1 MAGRLQLRR
10 GTTAQNNAFTGAVG
24 ELTFDTDTN
33 GVRVHDGH
41 TQGGLP
47 FNTVTEF
54 QRPTAANTYTWYRKW
69 SDGWVEQGG
78 KAYTNG
84 GNPTQITLPVEMAN
98 TNYIPFI
105 QGETGSDGYSGAAWQ
120 VMPVDTATSP
130 KTATRFYAQGSIT
143 GYNLG
148 FVWRVEGMAA

>member
-47 FNTVTEF
+47 FNTVTAF
-54 QRPTAANTYTWYRKW
+54 QRPTAANNYTWYRKW
-69 SDGWVEQGG
+69 ADGWVEQGG
-78 KAYTNG
+78 YSTTGTYNSPSTTYFPVAMADTNYTLLLGARGEGNYTTSVAWRAKTTTGFTTEGGYNG
-84 GNPTQITLPVEMAN
+84 GNA
-98 TNYIPFI
+98 
-105 QGETGSDGYSGAAWQ
+105 GARGFNWQ
-120 VMPVDTATSP
+120 VC
-130 KTATRFYAQGSIT
+130 
-143 GYNLG
+143 
-148 FVWRVEGMAA
+148 GMAA

>member
-1 MAGRLQLRR
+1 
-10 GTTAQNNAFTGAVG
+10 
-24 ELTFDTDTN
+24 LTFDTDTN